1 MTLTEY
7 ITATLKNYNLTFKP
21 GDVEK
26 FLYEKAKEVKKG
38 NCAVVDDDTVK
49 DWILNY
55 DPDYTKKKSQ
65 AAAATVAENNAV
77 VEKKNAAIKAQQ
89 KEAKKETKAKEP
101 EKKKVAKDE
110 QISIFDL
117 L

>member
-55 DPDYTKKKSQ
+55 DPDYKKKKSQ
-65 AAAATVAENNAV
+65 AEVAKVAENNAV
-77 VEKKNAAIKAQQ
+77 VEKKNAVIKAQQ
-89 KEAKKETKAKEP
+89 KEAKEKAKEP
-101 EKKKVAKDE
+101 KKKKVEKDE

>member
-7 ITATLKNYNLTFKP
+7 ITATLKNYNLNFKAK
-21 GDVEK
+21 DVEA
-26 FLYEKAKEVKKG
+26 FLYDKAREVKKG

-55 DPDYTKKKSQ
+55 DPDYKKKKSQ
-65 AAAATVAENNAV
+65 EAAAEVAENNTV
-77 VEKKNAAIKAQQ
+77 VEKKNAVIKAQQ
-89 KEAKKETKAKEP
+89 KEAKEKAKEP

>member
-21 GDVEK
+21 GDVEA
-26 FLYEKAKEVKKG
+26 FLYDKAREVKKG

-55 DPDYTKKKSQ
+55 DPEYKKKQSQ
-65 AAAATVAENNAV
+65 AEVAKVAENNAV
-77 VEKKNAAIKAQQ
+77 VEKKNAVIKAQ
-89 KEAKKETKAKEP
+89 EKETKEKAKFP